1 MNIADDNIKELFSEF
16 NFEIIYHL
24 ASQIDLN
31 LSVKDPVSDAE
42 TNIIGTLN
50 LLQNSVK
57 FGVRKFIFSSSGG
70 AIYGE
75 QTSFP
80 ANESH
85 PAKPQS
91 PYGISKLTVEK
102 YLDFY
107 NNIYGLKYFILRY
120 SNVYGPRQNL
130 NGECGV
136 VSIFCRKI
144 LSGKQPL
151 INGDGLQTRDFV
163 YVDDVV
169 NANIMVLD
177 YNESKILNISS
188 GKETTINELYQI
200 ISKNYGNKF
209 AMVHSPEINPGQ
221 QRSVLDNKYALNEF
235 YWIPRTDIN
244 EGLSKTCKWFKDYFE
259 N

>member
-1 MNIADDNIKELFSEF
+1 MKILVTGCAGFIGSHLVDKLIESGHDVVIIDNLSSGILSNVNTKAKFFNMNIADDNIKELFSEF

-57 FGVRKFIFSSSGG
+57 SGVRKFIFSSSGG

-169 NANIMVLD
+169 KANIMVLD

-200 ISKNYGNKF
+200 ISLYF
-209 AMVHSPEINPGQ
+209 IC
-221 QRSVLDNKYALNEF
+221 R
-235 YWIPRTDIN
+235 
-244 EGLSKTCKWFKDYFE
+244 LS
-259 N
+259 